1 MNTIKERAKAIV
13 AAVVPL
19 LAVALITNIEKL
31 SELDTAWKAVLIA
44 LVTSVA
50 TYIVPNQPPTEG

>member
-1 MNTIKERAKAIV
+1 MNTVKERAKAIV

-50 TYIVPNQPPTEG
+50 TYIVPNQSPADG